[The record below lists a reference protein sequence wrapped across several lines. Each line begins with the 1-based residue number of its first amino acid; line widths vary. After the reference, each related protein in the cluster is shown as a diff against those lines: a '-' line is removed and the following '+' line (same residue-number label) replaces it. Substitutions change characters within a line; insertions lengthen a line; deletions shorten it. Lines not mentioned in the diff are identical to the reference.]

1 MVGDCR
7 GQSPGRAGGKVVGGR
22 WEEELNLQEA
32 VPAPSAGVP
41 GKKGIEK
48 ETYFLFQLW
57 AGGSREL
64 LVGR

>member
-1 MVGDCR
+1 M
-7 GQSPGRAGGKVVGGR
+7 GGR
-22 WEEELNLQEA
+22 WEEELSLQEA